1 MLIISFYDLICRIKS
16 RNRNLM
22 NFFLLDLL
30 TMEFRRHYLRN
41 HYRILMEDLTVI
53 WATPLQLHQPR
64 LITHLTWED
73 HGYLEVKCTNPYSVP
88 PLVEVAVLE
97 EVQPP
102 AILPPLNLTL
112 QRQHLHLPPQA
123 PISTIEVFNSTN
135 SSNSSSS
142 I

>member
-30 TMEFRRHYLRN
+30 TMEFRRHYLHN

-88 PLVEVAVLE
+88 PLGEVAALE
-97 EVQPP
+97 EERPP

-112 QRQHLHLPPQA
+112 QHQHLHLPPQA

>member
-1 MLIISFYDLICRIKS
+1 MLIISFYDLICRIQS

-22 NFFLLDLL
+22 PCFLLDLL
-30 TMEFRRHYLRN
+30 TMEFRRHYLHN
-41 HYRILMEDLTVI
+41 HYRILMEHLTVI
-53 WATPLQLHQPR
+53 WETPLQLHQPH

-73 HGYLEVKCTNPYSVP
+73 HGYLEVKCTNPYSVH
-88 PLVEVAVLE
+88 PLVEAVVLE
-97 EVQPP
+97 EEQPP

-112 QRQHLHLPPQA
+112 QHQHLHLPPQA

-135 SSNSSSS
+135 NSNSSNN